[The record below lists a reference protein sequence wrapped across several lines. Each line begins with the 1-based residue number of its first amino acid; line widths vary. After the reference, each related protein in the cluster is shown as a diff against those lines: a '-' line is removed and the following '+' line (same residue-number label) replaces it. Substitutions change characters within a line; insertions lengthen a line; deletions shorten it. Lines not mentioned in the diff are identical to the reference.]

1 MLTVVKLIISA
12 GLIYL
17 VNEIV
22 ITRSRPLLGSM
33 IAALPLVSLITFAW
47 IWFSLKDNPEEQVEK
62 LAAHST
68 GVFWFVLPSLPMFLI
83 FPWLL
88 RKGLP
93 FWANLGLCCFVTMAL
108 FFLTAVVL
116 KRFGMQL

>member
-33 IAALPLVSLITFAW
+33 IAALPLVSLITFTW
-47 IWFSLKDNPEEQVEK
+47 IWFSLKNNPEEQVEK
-62 LAAHST
+62 LAA
-68 GVFWFVLPSLPMFLI
+68 P
-83 FPWLL
+83 
-88 RKGLP
+88 
-93 FWANLGLCCFVTMAL
+93 
-108 FFLTAVVL
+108 
-116 KRFGMQL
+116 